1 MIQTLNLSSRPYR
14 NGRLPIAL
22 AVLLISL
29 GLVGSVYSFVN
40 VSSLKSKQ
48 TIAESETSQLKKE
61 LGELNARGEEVQQE
75 LTADQRALL
84 IGAHKLIANKSF
96 GWSRL
101 FADLENLIPRGVG
114 VSSVKV
120 EELFGQSDTQKA
132 RLGMSVKSRD
142 FKKIILMLENM
153 QASGMFD
160 AQMRSQ
166 SNADSVTVVELA
178 VVYTPR
184 NGIPAESESPKEVR

>member
-22 AVLLISL
+22 AVLLISF

-40 VSSLKSKQ
+40 ISSLKSKQ

-101 FADLENLIPRGVG
+101 FADLESLIPRGVG

-132 RLGMSVKSRD
+132 
-142 FKKIILMLENM
+142 
-153 QASGMFD
+153 
-160 AQMRSQ
+160 
-166 SNADSVTVVELA
+166 
-178 VVYTPR
+178 
-184 NGIPAESESPKEVR
+184 